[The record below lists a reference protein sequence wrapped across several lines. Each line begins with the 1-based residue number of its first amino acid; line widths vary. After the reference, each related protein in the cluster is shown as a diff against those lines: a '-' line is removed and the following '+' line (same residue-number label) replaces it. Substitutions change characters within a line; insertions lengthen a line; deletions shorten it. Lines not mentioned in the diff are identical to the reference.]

1 MAKLNPK
8 PEPLTGNVKLYQI
21 IEQQTNGWNLPDD
34 TSDNL
39 TKEQCDKKLEELYS
53 AGISPARLK
62 VRRVK

>member
-8 PEPLTGNVKLYQI
+8 PQPKGAIPVYQVL
-21 IEQQTNGWNLPDD
+21 EQQTNGWNLPDD

>member
-8 PEPLTGNVKLYQI
+8 PVPKGELKLYQVL
-21 IEQQTNGWNLPDD
+21 EQQTDGWNLPDD
-34 TSDNL
+34 SSNNL
-39 TKEQCDKKLEELYS
+39 TKDQCDKKIEELYS

>member
-8 PEPLTGNVKLYQI
+8 PVPKGELKLYQVL
-21 IEQQTNGWNLPDD
+21 EQQTDGWNLPDD
-34 TSDNL
+34 YSNNL
-39 TKEQCDKKLEELYS
+39 TKDQCDKKIEELYS

>member
-8 PEPLTGNVKLYQI
+8 PELKLYQI

-39 TKEQCDKKLEELYS
+39 TKEQCDKKLNSLY
-53 AGISPARLK
+53 ADGISPARLK

>member
-8 PEPLTGNVKLYQI
+8 PELKLNQI
-21 IEQQTNGWNLPDD
+21 VEQQTDGWNLPDD

-39 TKEQCDKKLEELYS
+39 TKEQCDKKLEELYG

-62 VRRVK
+62 VKRVK

>member
-8 PEPLTGNVKLYQI
+8 PQPKGELKLYQI

-62 VRRVK
+62 VKRVK

>member
-8 PEPLTGNVKLYQI
+8 PTPKLNQI
-21 IEQQTNGWNLPDD
+21 LEQQTDGWNLPDD

-39 TKEQCDKKLEELYS
+39 TKEQCDKKLEELYG